1 MQDVAECLAEAEAPW
16 APRDLAAAFAAAAAL
31 EVRSLAGGY
40 QAIDSNWFN
49 KQMNRPDWIIPNEL
63 DAWMHGCKKKDA

>member
-31 EVRSLAGGY
+31 EVRSLAGGDE
-40 QAIDSNWFN
+40 AIDSNWFN
-49 KQMNRPDWIIPNEL
+49 KQMN
-63 DAWMHGCKKKDA
+63 